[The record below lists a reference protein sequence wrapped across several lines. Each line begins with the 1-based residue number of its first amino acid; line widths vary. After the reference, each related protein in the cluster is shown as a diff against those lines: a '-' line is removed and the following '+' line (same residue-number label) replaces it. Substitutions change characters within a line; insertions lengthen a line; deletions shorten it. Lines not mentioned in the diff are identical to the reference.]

1 MNRNKLL
8 SLLGKMP
15 AKVELN
21 LTVIEE
27 VDCGTFVRKKI
38 SYASEMGVCKVVC
51 VRGEL
56 HRKPPFIF
64 NGKTIQGTL
73 PISYWHR
80 PFLRNIVNSQV
91 NHLHRRFI
99 GGEGTMIV

>member
-27 VDCGTFVRKKI
+27 VDCGKFVRKKI
-38 SYASEMGVCKVVC
+38 SYAPEMGFVK
-51 VRGEL
+51 
-56 HRKPPFIF
+56 
-64 NGKTIQGTL
+64 
-73 PISYWHR
+73 
-80 PFLRNIVNSQV
+80 
-91 NHLHRRFI
+91 
-99 GGEGTMIV
+99 